1 MSTEHLVKILAERG
15 VASRRGSERLIRD
28 GQVKVDGHVIV
39 EPGALVDALAQYVLV
54 DGRPLPPLPD
64 PLYRV
69 LHKPRGCLTTR
80 HDPEERRTVFN
91 LLSDPHPSLAAVG
104 RLDWGTEGVLLL
116 TNDGDLAFRLTHPS
130 YSVPKTYLVKVSG
143 TPDPRQLATLGRG
156 VKLEDG
162 PTAPALVEMISSAGP
177 SSWVLITISEGRNR
191 IVRRMLEHV
200 GHPVLKLKRVAFGG
214 VTLRGLEPG
223 QDRALSAGELRHLR
237 SLVRTK
243 GRIKL
248 FVPWE
253 VRAAV
258 AEALRLPAPP
268 RPQNGSARALDEE
281 GRPYRNKGWARPK
294 AKRGRPV
301 RGRKPTARPLA
312 SNKGR
317 GKTGGS
323 GPKGKPGGGGSD
335 GKPGGGPKGRPG
347 GGGSKDGDS

>member
-15 VASRRGSERLIRD
+15 VASRRGSERIIRD
-28 GQVKVDGHVIV
+28 GLVKVDGHVVV
-39 EPGALVDALAQYVLV
+39 EPGALVDALDQHVLV

-64 PLYRV
+64 PLHRV

-80 HDPEERRTVFN
+80 SDPEERRTVFN
-91 LLSDPHPSLAAVG
+91 LLADPHPSLAAVG

-116 TNDGDLAFRLTHPS
+116 TNDGELAFRLTHPA

-143 TPDPRQLATLGRG
+143 TPDPRQLGLLARG

-223 QDRALSAGELRHLR
+223 QDRPLSPGELRHLR

-243 GRIKL
+243 GRNKL

-258 AEALRLPAPP
+258 AEALHLPPP
-268 RPQNGSARALDEE
+268 ARPQNGGARALDDE

-301 RGRKPTARPLA
+301 RGRKPTVRPQ
-312 SNKGR
+312 SSDKGR
-317 GKTGGS
+317 GAKGG
-323 GPKGKPGGGGSD
+323 GKGGGAKGDGARGGGGKGD
-335 GKPGGGPKGRPG
+335 GGKGDGGKGGG
-347 GGGSKDGDS
+347 D